1 MAGFEM
7 SRHYET
13 RLIIVNY
20 VPMIHRGRKKYKD
33 LAGYCSPHLRWGQD
47 PRPISEVQIV
57 GSLPKW
63 DLFETLLHELFH
75 WSSGEVFGNQG
86 DEKFV
91 KPEIAKLVSRY
102 KKHRLKHLLRRRR
115 KNEKT
120 KGRKR

>member
-1 MAGFEM
+1 M
-7 SRHYET
+7 
-13 RLIIVNY
+13 V
-20 VPMIHRGRKKYKD
+20 HRGRKKYKD
-33 LAGYCSPHLRWGQD
+33 LAGYCSPLLRWGQD

-91 KPEIAKLVSRY
+91 KPEITKLVGRY
-102 KKHRLKHLLRRRR
+102 KKHRQHLLRKR
-115 KNEKT
+115 KNEKARGR
-120 KGRKR
+120 KNEKARGRKR